1 MSWILVAVSAY
12 LLLAIANL
20 LDKFLVDTVLKNSR
34 AYAFIACVLASF
46 LLLAAPWY
54 LSWPGIYLAIFNLVI
69 GAVFAGALWSLY
81 EALRRGE
88 AARVLV
94 FIGGA
99 TPIFSLVISILLF
112 QEKFSI
118 NQWLGMACL
127 LIGLVIIAFL
137 PTDRSYL
144 SRLARKFKLQF
155 LTEPG
160 GLKIAL
166 LAAFLYSIYFI
177 GTKYAYNTQPF
188 ASVFLWNRIGALM
201 FVLIFLFKKENRQAI
216 INNFRRS
223 SPKKNKYLVF
233 IGQALGSL
241 GFIFQSYAIFLGSVV
256 LVNALQ
262 GIQYAFLLLISTGL
276 ALISPQLL
284 KESFSW
290 RLFLQ
295 KTAAVVIIAVGL
307 YFIIV

>member
-1 MSWILVAVSAY
+1 MVWIFVAISAY

-20 LDKFLVDTVLKNSR
+20 LDKFLVDNVLKNSR
-34 AYAFIACVLASF
+34 AYAFVACVLASF
-46 LLLAAPWY
+46 LLLVTPWY
-54 LSWPGIYLAIFNLVI
+54 LSWPGTYLALFNLVI

-99 TPIFSLVISILLF
+99 TPIFSLIISLLLF
-112 QEKFSI
+112 QEKFSA
-118 NQWLGMACL
+118 NQWWGMICL
-127 LIGLVIIAFL
+127 FIGLVIIAFL
-137 PTDRSYL
+137 PIDRSYL
-144 SRLARKFKLQF
+144 SRLVHKFRLQF
-155 LTEPG
+155 LIESG

-166 LAAFLYSIYFI
+166 LAAFLYSVYFI

-188 ASVFLWNRIGALM
+188 ASVFLWNRLGSLLFVLM
-201 FVLIFLFKKENRQAI
+201 FLFNKKDRQAI
-216 INNFRRS
+216 VNNFRRS
-223 SPKKNKYLVF
+223 APKKNKYLVF
-233 IGQALGSL
+233 IGQSFGSL
-241 GFIFQSYAIFLGSVV
+241 GFVLQSYAIFLGSVV

-262 GIQYAFLLLISTGL
+262 GVQYAFLLLISTGL
-276 ALISPQLL
+276 ALISPRLL

-295 KTAAVVIIAVGL
+295 KTAAVIIIAAGL
-307 YFIIV
+307 YFIIA